1 MMKAVFTNGVGPK
14 HCGAPIS
21 QRAGHVMHQPHD
33 AAARRSYNQ
42 DLDSLLKQLRVR
54 PSARDL

>member
-1 MMKAVFTNGVGPK
+1 M
-14 HCGAPIS
+14 S
-21 QRAGHVMHQPHD
+21 QRAEHVMHQPHD
-33 AAARRSYNQ
+33 VAARRSYNQ